1 MDQKLR
7 LRRINH
13 LYADLDLPAF
23 NPVAPAP
30 QLDPG
35 SESLP
40 SPVEAQSPDVI
51 PPPERD
57 QIESQDVNETIQASD
72 VSTLPLVADPELDVI
87 VLPEMDQLE
96 SQDVNETA
104 QALDVSTLPL
114 VADPGLDVITPPQT
128 DQIESIDPDET
139 TQLLDV
145 SALPMIADPIPAPLT
160 AAPRVETQ
168 IQAAGSPDRPSK
180 ADEPR
185 QADWKALGIGALTG
199 SLVSAI
205 ILLITLQMNIFNN
218 PGRFALWGGEMFLGI
233 VGALIA
239 NAWRSTARDLWRG
252 AIQWTLIPV
261 WFALLIGFILFL
273 LTFTSL
279 TG

>member
-23 NPVAPAP
+23 NPVAPA
-30 QLDPG
+30 QQIDLG

-40 SPVEAQSPDVI
+40 SPVEEQSP
-51 PPPERD
+51 
-57 QIESQDVNETIQASD
+57 
-72 VSTLPLVADPELDVI
+72 DVI
-87 VLPEMDQLE
+87 VLPEMDQIEFL
-96 SQDVNETA
+96 DADETG

-114 VADPGLDVITPPQT
+114 VAGPGLDVIALPETAQV
-128 DQIESIDPDET
+128 ESIDPDET

-145 SALPMIADPIPAPLT
+145 SILPMIADPIPAPQSAEPGLE
-160 AAPRVETQ
+160 AQP
-168 IQAAGSPDRPSK
+168 QAANSPGRQSK
-180 ADEPR
+180 IDEPR
-185 QADWKALGIGALTG
+185 QADWKALGIGTLTG
-199 SLVSAI
+199 SLVSGI
-205 ILLITLQMNIFNN
+205 ILLGTSQMHIFNN
-218 PGRFALWGGEMFLGI
+218 PGRFALLGGETFLGI

-239 NAWRSTARDLWRG
+239 NAGRSTTRDLWRG
-252 AIQWTLIPV
+252 AIQWTLIPI